1 MACPQCHDNHDDRS
15 STCPGCGFSLS
26 ALAERYKRRLPDAAH
41 VLDAAGSLTDDEEAE
56 LLGQSAA
63 LSEAGLGELAFVI
76 LPTTAPISPAE
87 MAFWLLNH
95 WQLGGRDHRGVLVL
109 VALEERRIE
118 IEVGYALEATL
129 SDAAAD
135 ALLEQAVVP
144 HLQEHGVAAG
154 LQQAATVIA
163 HALRSAAPNPED
175 T

>member
-1 MACPQCHDNHDDRS
+1 LACPQCHDKHDDRNA
-15 STCPGCGFSLS
+15 TCHSCGFSLS
-26 ALAERYKRRLPDAAH
+26 ALADRYKRRPPKAAH
-41 VLDAAGSLTDDEEAE
+41 VLDAAGRLTDDEEAE
-56 LLGQSAA
+56 LLGHSAA
-63 LSEAGLGELAFVI
+63 LSDAGLGELAFVV

-95 WQLGGRDHRGVLVL
+95 WKLGGRDHRGVVVL

-118 IEVGYALEATL
+118 IEVGYALESTL

-135 ALLEQAVVP
+135 ALLERVIVP

-154 LQQAATVIA
+154 LQRAAEVITE
-163 HALRSAAPNPED
+163 ALQGTTPNRED